1 MGQIT
6 IRMVPKRRQFSQLS
20 SVLYPTV
27 LYTLWSIFSKS
38 SHQAIHSRAEQSS
51 HSTARVYPL
60 GLTPSGPPER
70 SAGNRAS
77 LRYREVGKHMR
88 IMLPY
93 REAAP
98 PPSTTYFTSIYWWQV
113 GRLPYHI
120 TLLLNPESAERGVK
134 PSRVTCWRSGLP
146 LPQLLFTTHHST

>member
-1 MGQIT
+1 MFAIQNRRRPEEKLGIAFFINRQIQKYGANHNKDG
-6 IRMVPKRRQFSQLS
+6 PKTKTVLTTFFSTL
-20 SVLYPTV
+20 PV

-98 PPSTTYFTSIYWWQV
+98 PPSTTYFTSIY
-113 GRLPYHI
+113 
-120 TLLLNPESAERGVK
+120 
-134 PSRVTCWRSGLP
+134 
-146 LPQLLFTTHHST
+146 